1 MLEKLESVEKSM
13 KEIIQEMKTCLN
25 LIDLRSSAFFKL
37 SEGNLKERGSV

>member
-13 KEIIQEMKTCLN
+13 KEIIQEMETCLN